1 MHITYNIHQQLG
13 FEIGTGSGTSGIR
26 NHTRLIILH
35 QVTNNH
41 LFHGV
46 LMHHHPHKSCSRV
59 SNIQGKM
66 PRAIDPAVLRSLITH
81 SRSQT
86 HVLNLHSSPL
96 FHIHSISSIC
106 NSLGYSSSFRRV
118 YQSRSYRVF
127 NPTTKPIHQGRTILN
142 PTPTKTTNDNSSAPT
157 HKEDWKIIRHL
168 LPNIWP
174 KDDRTTKIRVVT
186 AVVLLAGGKILN
198 VQVPFMFK
206 HIIDSLSIP
215 LDPNT
220 VQGAWTVVGTVIAGY
235 GLARIFASI
244 FSELRSA
251 IFTNVAQSAIRRV
264 ARSVFVHLL
273 KVDVGFHLRNQTGG
287 LTRAIDRGTKG
298 VSFMLSSIVFHVVP
312 TALEISIVCGV
323 LTYNFGANYAG
334 IALATML
341 AYSWFTIRTT
351 AWRLQFR
358 KRANEADNRA
368 ASVLIDSLSN
378 YETVKH
384 FSNERYEI
392 EQYDRALQGYEKAT
406 IGIYKSLAYLNIG
419 QSVIFSLS
427 LTAMMYMAAQGVLN
441 GLMTVGDLVM
451 INQLV
456 FQLSLPLNFLGS
468 VYRDLRQSLIDMQT
482 LFNLQQTDLIIKD
495 KPDAKPLQITQGGE
509 IRFERV
515 SFQYSSSG
523 EIFKDLSFVIPP
535 GKKVALVGPSGCGK
549 STLFK
554 LCFRFYDV
562 NSGRIMIDSQDIRDV
577 TLDSLRSHI
586 GIVPQDSSLFNSNVM
601 HNIRYGRLEASD
613 EEVQKVARL
622 AKLDRSI
629 EKWPSGWDS
638 LVGERGLMISGGE
651 RQRLAIAR
659 SMLKDPSILFFDEA
673 TSALDVYTEQELM
686 RNIGENL
693 LNQHRTSV
701 FIAHRL
707 KTISDA
713 DLIIVLHDGKVA
725 EQGNHQ
731 ELMNI
736 ENGVYRA
743 Y

>member
-1 MHITYNIHQQLG
+1 MQHHAASPGPASITK
-13 FEIGTGSGTSGIR
+13 GTPSKPAS
-26 NHTRLIILH
+26 
-35 QVTNNH
+35 
-41 LFHGV
+41 
-46 LMHHHPHKSCSRV
+46 KS
-59 SNIQGKM
+59 
-66 PRAIDPAVLRSLITH
+66 P
-81 SRSQT
+81 
-86 HVLNLHSSPL
+86 SP
-96 FHIHSISSIC
+96 
-106 NSLGYSSSFRRV
+106 
-118 YQSRSYRVF
+118 
-127 NPTTKPIHQGRTILN
+127 T
-142 PTPTKTTNDNSSAPT
+142 T
-157 HKEDWKIIRHL
+157 HKEDWKIISHL

-186 AVVLLAGGKILN
+186 ALVLLAGGKILN
-198 VQVPFMFK
+198 VQVPFLFK
-206 HIIDSLSIP
+206 HIIDTLSIP
-215 LDPNT
+215 LDPST
-220 VQGAWTVVGTVIAGY
+220 APGAWTVVGTMIAGY
-235 GLARIFASI
+235 GLARISSAI

-264 ARSVFVHLL
+264 ARSVFSHLL
-273 KVDVGFHLRNQTGG
+273 NVDVGFHLRNQTGG

-312 TALEISIVCGV
+312 TALEISIVCSV
-323 LTYNFGANYAG
+323 LTYNFGASYAG

-384 FSNERYEI
+384 FNNEKCEI
-392 EQYDRALQGYEKAT
+392 EQYDRALEGYEKAT
-406 IGIYKSLAYLNIG
+406 IEIYKSLAYLNIG
-419 QSVIFSLS
+419 QSMIFSLS

-495 KPDAKPLQITQGGE
+495 KPDARPLQIRQGGRNK
-509 IRFERV
+509 IRE
-515 SFQYSSSG
+515 S
-523 EIFKDLSFVIPP
+523 

-554 LCFRFYDV
+554 LCFRFYDIEE
-562 NSGRIMIDSQDIRDV
+562 GRILIDSQDIRDV
-577 TLDSLRSHI
+577 TLSSLRSHI
-586 GIVPQDSSLFNSNVM
+586 GIVPQDSSLFNSDVM
-601 HNIRYGRLEASD
+601 HNIRYGRLGASD

-622 AKLDRSI
+622 AKLDKSI
-629 EKWPSGWDS
+629 EKWSSGWES

-673 TSALDVYTEQELM
+673 TSALDVHTEQELI
-686 RNIGENL
+686 RNISENL
-693 LNQHRTSV
+693 LNKHRTSV

-713 DLIIVLHDGKVA
+713 DLIIVLNEGKVV
-725 EQGNHQ
+725 EQGNH
-731 ELMNI
+731 EDLMNI
-736 ENGVYRA
+736 ENGTYRGMWLSQSVA
-743 Y
+743 PTENLKGKIDDTITP

>member
-1 MHITYNIHQQLG
+1 MLRT
-13 FEIGTGSGTSGIR
+13 F
-26 NHTRLIILH
+26 
-35 QVTNNH
+35 
-41 LFHGV
+41 
-46 LMHHHPHKSCSRV
+46 
-59 SNIQGKM
+59 
-66 PRAIDPAVLRSLITH
+66 DPAITRQLSRSRCSSTVSSAVQIIRLRSSILTTRQFSKGRRCYRYVLEEIFPARMIQASPASITKGTP
-81 SRSQT
+81 SKPASK
-86 HVLNLHSSPL
+86 SP
-96 FHIHSISSIC
+96 S
-106 NSLGYSSSFRRV
+106 
-118 YQSRSYRVF
+118 
-127 NPTTKPIHQGRTILN
+127 PT
-142 PTPTKTTNDNSSAPT
+142 T
-157 HKEDWKIIRHL
+157 HKEDWKIISHL

-186 AVVLLAGGKILN
+186 ALVLLAGGKILN
-198 VQVPFMFK
+198 VQVPFLFK
-206 HIIDSLSIP
+206 HIIDTLSIP
-215 LDPNT
+215 LDPST
-220 VQGAWTVVGTVIAGY
+220 APGAWTVVGTMIAGY
-235 GLARIFASI
+235 GLARISSAI

-264 ARSVFVHLL
+264 ARSVFSHLL
-273 KVDVGFHLRNQTGG
+273 NVDVGFHLRNQTGG

-312 TALEISIVCGV
+312 TALEISIVCSV
-323 LTYNFGANYAG
+323 LTYNFGASYAG

-384 FSNERYEI
+384 FNNEKYEI
-392 EQYDRALQGYEKAT
+392 EQYDRALEGYEKAT
-406 IGIYKSLAYLNIG
+406 IEIYKSLAYLNIG
-419 QSVIFSLS
+419 QSMIFSLS

-495 KPDAKPLQITQGGE
+495 KPDARPLQIRQGGE
-509 IRFERV
+509 IRFENV
-515 SFQYSSSG
+515 TFQYTSSG
-523 EIFKDLSFVIPP
+523 AILKNISFVIPA

-554 LCFRFYDV
+554 LCFRFYDIEE
-562 NSGRIMIDSQDIRDV
+562 GRILIDSQDIRDV
-577 TLDSLRSHI
+577 TLSSLRSHI
-586 GIVPQDSSLFNSNVM
+586 GIVPQDSSLFNSDVM
-601 HNIRYGRLEASD
+601 HNIRYGRLGASD

-622 AKLDRSI
+622 AKLDKSI
-629 EKWPSGWDS
+629 EKWPSGWES

-673 TSALDVYTEQELM
+673 TSALDVHTEQELI
-686 RNIGENL
+686 RNISENL
-693 LNQHRTSV
+693 LNKTSDQ
-701 FIAHRL
+701 L

-713 DLIIVLHDGKVA
+713 DLIIVLNEGKVV
-725 EQGNHQ
+725 EQGNH
-731 ELMNI
+731 EDLMNI
-736 ENGVYRA
+736 ENGTYRGMWLSQSVA
-743 Y
+743 PTENLKGKIDDTITP

>member
-1 MHITYNIHQQLG
+1 MLRTFDPAFLRTLATSRSHSILPSSGSSRLSIIHSAPCICKPSAYSSGFSRAQQLRTYRA
-13 FEIGTGSGTSGIR
+13 FNPITSTLIQHGTSFPS
-26 NHTRLIILH
+26 TRL
-35 QVTNNH
+35 
-41 LFHGV
+41 
-46 LMHHHPHKSCSRV
+46 R
-59 SNIQGKM
+59 
-66 PRAIDPAVLRSLITH
+66 R
-81 SRSQT
+81 
-86 HVLNLHSSPL
+86 NLSSKTEAGRPPP
-96 FHIHSISSIC
+96 
-106 NSLGYSSSFRRV
+106 NRT
-118 YQSRSYRVF
+118 
-127 NPTTKPIHQGRTILN
+127 PTTPA
-142 PTPTKTTNDNSSAPT
+142 NDNSSNPT
-157 HKEDWKIIRHL
+157 HKEDWEIIRHL

-174 KDDRTTKIRVVT
+174 KDDRATKIRVVT
-186 AVVLLAGGKILN
+186 ALVLLAGGKILN

-215 LDPNT
+215 LDPT
-220 VQGAWTVVGTVIAGY
+220 TAQGAWTVVGTVIAGY
-235 GLARIFASI
+235 GLARISAAV

-264 ARSVFVHLL
+264 ARSVFIHLL
-273 KVDVGFHLRNQTGG
+273 NVDVGFHLRNQTGG

-323 LTYNFGANYAG
+323 LTYNFGADYAG

-368 ASVLIDSLSN
+368 ASVLIDTLSN

-384 FSNERYEI
+384 FNNERHEI
-392 EQYDRALQGYEKAT
+392 EQYDRALEGYEKAT

-427 LTAMMYMAAQGVLN
+427 LTAMMYMAAQGVMK

-482 LFNLQQTDLIIKD
+482 LFNLQKTRLIIKD
-495 KPDAKPLQITQGGE
+495 KPDAKPLQITKGGE
-509 IRFERV
+509 IRFENV
-515 SFQYSSSG
+515 SFRYSSSG
-523 EIFKDLSFVIPP
+523 EIFKDISLVIPA

-554 LCFRFYDV
+554 LCFRFYDID
-562 NSGRIMIDSQDIRDV
+562 SGRIMIDSQDIRDV
-577 TLDSLRSHI
+577 TLASLRSHI
-586 GIVPQDSSLFNSNVM
+586 GIVPQDSSLFNSDVM

-613 EEVQKVARL
+613 EEVHTVARL

-629 EKWPSGWDS
+629 AKWPHGWTT
-638 LVGERGLMISGGE
+638 LVGEKGLMISGGE

-673 TSALDVYTEQELM
+673 TSALDVYTEQQLI

-693 LNQHRTSV
+693 LNKRRTSV

-707 KTISDA
+707 KTIADA
-713 DLIIVLHDGKVA
+713 DLIIVLNDGQVV
-725 EQGNHQ
+725 EQGSHK

-736 ENGVYRA
+736 DDGVYRGMWLSQSVTSTDKSKRKEDTTA
-743 Y
+743 S